1 MTASRRVPDTT
12 RLTEYNPPFRSMQ
25 WSVRMMPAADMH
37 IKGGSKS
44 QNARFRMY
52 ALCSFPDLESQ
63 APSEAQ
69 GLAHLLAKAGVAELL
84 SESDP

>member
-1 MTASRRVPDTT
+1 
-12 RLTEYNPPFRSMQ
+12 
-25 WSVRMMPAADMH
+25 MPAADMH